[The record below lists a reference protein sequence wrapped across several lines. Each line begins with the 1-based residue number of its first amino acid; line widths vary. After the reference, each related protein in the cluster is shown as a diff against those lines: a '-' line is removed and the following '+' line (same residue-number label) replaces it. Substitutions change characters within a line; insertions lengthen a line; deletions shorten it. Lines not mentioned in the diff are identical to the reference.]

1 MKKTGKRRRKS
12 SHKPGNTG
20 GCKMRGCRA
29 WAMKGSEYCF
39 AHDPVR
45 SRDRESARRQGG
57 KTSTAPKVL
66 HENFPLQTIPEVK
79 DMLERVTNA
88 TLNGEI
94 DLGRAR
100 TAGYLASLILSCLK
114 DYDLEKRMEA
124 IEAKLEL
131 QK

>member
-1 MKKTGKRRRKS
+1 MKRKS
-12 SHKPGNTG
+12 RKCKKR
-20 GCKMRGCRA
+20 GCKAHPLKNGN
-29 WAMKGSEYCF
+29 YCF
-39 AHDPVR
+39 AHDPGRQEERKKER
-45 SRDRESARRQGG
+45 SRGG
-57 KTSTAPKVL
+57 KTSMAPKIF
-66 HENFPLQTIPEVK
+66 ENERFSLQSIPEVK

-124 IEAKLEL
+124 IEAKLEM

>member
-1 MKKTGKRRRKS
+1 MKKKKRKCKKR
-12 SHKPGNTG
+12 
-20 GCKMRGCRA
+20 GCKAPPLKNGT
-29 WAMKGSEYCF
+29 YCF
-39 AHDPVR
+39 AHEPGRQEERRKER
-45 SRDRESARRQGG
+45 SQGG
-57 KTSTAPKVL
+57 KSSTAPRVFDN
-66 HENFPLQTIPEVK
+66 ERFSLQSIPEVK

-100 TAGYLASLILSCLK
+100 TSGYLASLILSCLK
-114 DYDLEKRMEA
+114 DYDLDKRMEA